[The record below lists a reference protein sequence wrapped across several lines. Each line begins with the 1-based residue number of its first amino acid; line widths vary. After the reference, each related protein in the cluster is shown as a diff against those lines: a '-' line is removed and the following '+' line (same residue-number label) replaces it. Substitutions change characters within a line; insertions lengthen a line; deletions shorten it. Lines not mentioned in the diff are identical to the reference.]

1 MDLTPREEVES
12 PEDVRR
18 RIHRKR
24 RWAILALSVLLVVV
38 VAFVTAQ
45 GLRNATLFFRN
56 VDEAVEQRS
65 ELQER
70 RFRIQGRVIPS
81 TVRNESGITV
91 FEIVHNCVVAEIRH
105 SGDPPELFESP
116 WIPVVLEGKW
126 SEGTVQTLAGSD
138 SHYFFSDRMLVKHTN
153 EYASANEERISE
165 ALPDG
170 FLEECA
176 FDDLASQ
183 S

>member
-1 MDLTPREEVES
+1 M
-12 PEDVRR
+12 
-18 RIHRKR
+18 
-24 RWAILALSVLLVVV
+24 
-38 VAFVTAQ
+38 
-45 GLRNATLFFRN
+45 
-56 VDEAVEQRS
+56 
-65 ELQER
+65 
-70 RFRIQGRVIPS
+70 
-81 TVRNESGITV
+81 RNESGITV

-165 ALPDG
+165 APPDG